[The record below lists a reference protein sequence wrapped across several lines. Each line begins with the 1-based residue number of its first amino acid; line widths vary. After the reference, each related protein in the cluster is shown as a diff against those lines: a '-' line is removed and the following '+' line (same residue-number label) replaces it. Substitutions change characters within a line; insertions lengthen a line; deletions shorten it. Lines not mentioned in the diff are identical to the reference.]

1 MAGLKP
7 YQGEELARS
16 TLAFDHLKHQRSQ
29 SGMRPFLLLSA
40 RILVSLALL
49 YLALRGINFTAIQSR
64 LSQIN
69 VGWIA
74 LAVLITVVQIFIG
87 ALRWRE
93 ISELCQAPLTDL
105 QAFRYNMIGA
115 FFNQTL
121 PSSIGGDAMRLW
133 LVNRTG
139 AGWRAATYSILTDRA
154 VGLIALALMIVA
166 SLPWSYGMIA
176 NSHGRLALVLVDFAA
191 LLGGLGFLLL
201 GYLPWPWLKHWWPT
215 KHIHA
220 CSVIANKVIFDRRSG
235 PKIAILSLSI
245 HVLAVVIA
253 WCAVRSIA
261 APADFEQVFM
271 LIPPILLIT
280 MMPISIA
287 GWGVREATMMVA
299 FGYAG
304 PAQTDGTVVSI
315 LFGAVFFI
323 VGGVGGLVWIFSAEK
338 TAAPIEVVE
347 EDA

>member
-1 MAGLKP
+1 MRAL
-7 YQGEELARS
+7 L
-16 TLAFDHLKHQRSQ
+16 TLSIRV
-29 SGMRPFLLLSA
+29 
-40 RILVSLALL
+40 LVSLGLL
-49 YLALRGINFTAIQSR
+49 YIALRGINFAAIQSR

-69 VGWIA
+69 LGWIGIA
-74 LAVLITVVQIFIG
+74 ILVTIFQLFLG

-93 ISELCQAPLTDL
+93 ISVLCEAPLTDL

-121 PSSIGGDAMRLW
+121 PSSIGGDAVRLW

-154 VGLIALALMIVA
+154 IGLIALAIIIVA
-166 SLPWSYGMIA
+166 SLPWSYGMIGDA
-176 NSHGRLALVLVDFAA
+176 NGRLALIVVGFAA
-191 LLGGLGFLLL
+191 LAGGLGFLLL
-201 GYLPWPWLKHWWPT
+201 GYLPWLWLKRWWPT
-215 KHIHA
+215 RHVHA
-220 CSVIANKVIFDRRSG
+220 CAVIASQVLFSPRSG
-235 PKIAILSLSI
+235 PKIAMLSLSI

-261 APADFEQVFM
+261 AAADFKQIF
-271 LIPPILLIT
+271 LLTPPIMLIT

-304 PAQTDGTVVSI
+304 LAQTDGTVVSI
-315 LFGAVFFI
+315 LFGAVYFF
-323 VGGVGGLVWIFSAEK
+323 VGAIGGLVWIFSAEK
-338 TAAPIEVVE
+338 ASRQTGGLARIEDE
-347 EDA
+347 A

>member
-1 MAGLKP
+1 MA
-7 YQGEELARS
+7 ELRR
-16 TLAFDHLKHQRSQ
+16 KRRKGQ
-29 SGMRPFLLLSA
+29 S
-40 RILVSLALL
+40 IV
-49 YLALRGINFTAIQSR
+49 
-64 LSQIN
+64 
-69 VGWIA
+69 
-74 LAVLITVVQIFIG
+74 
-87 ALRWRE
+87 
-93 ISELCQAPLTDL
+93 EL
-105 QAFRYNMIGA
+105 
-115 FFNQTL
+115 
-121 PSSIGGDAMRLW
+121 
-133 LVNRTG
+133 
-139 AGWRAATYSILTDRA
+139 A

-166 SLPWSYGMIA
+166 SLPWSYGMIG

-304 PAQTDGTVVSI
+304 LAQTDGTVVSI
-315 LFGAVFFI
+315 LFGAVYFI

-338 TAAPIEVVE
+338 TTAPMEVREIKE
-347 EDA
+347 EW

>member
-1 MAGLKP
+1 MRGL
-7 YQGEELARS
+7 LI
-16 TLAFDHLKHQRSQ
+16 
-29 SGMRPFLLLSA
+29 LLA

-49 YLALRGINFTAIQSR
+49 YLALRGINFAAIESR
-64 LSQIN
+64 LSQIKF
-69 VGWIA
+69 GWIA
-74 LAVLITVVQIFIG
+74 LAMLVTVFQILIG

-93 ISELCQAPLTDL
+93 ISQLCHAPLTDL

-121 PSSIGGDAMRLW
+121 PSSIGGDAVRLW

-154 VGLIALALMIVA
+154 IGLIALALIIVA
-166 SLPWSYGMIA
+166 SLPWSYGLVA
-176 NSHGRLALVLVDFAA
+176 NSNGRLALVFVDLAA
-191 LLGGLGFLLL
+191 LSGGLGFLLL
-201 GYLPWPWLKHWWPT
+201 GHLQWRWLTHSWLT

-220 CSVIANKVIFDRRSG
+220 CSVIANKVIFNRYSG
-235 PKIAILSLSI
+235 PKIAILSLSV

-261 APADFEQVFM
+261 APAGFEQVFM
-271 LIPPILLIT
+271 LIPPIMLIT

-304 PAQTDGTVVSI
+304 LAQTDGTVVSL
-315 LFGAVFFI
+315 LFGAVYFA
-323 VGGVGGLVWIFSAEK
+323 VGAAGGIVWIFSKEK
-338 TAAPIEVVE
+338 AAPPTI
-347 EDA
+347 APMGL

>member
-1 MAGLKP
+1 
-7 YQGEELARS
+7 
-16 TLAFDHLKHQRSQ
+16 
-29 SGMRPFLLLSA
+29 MRPFLILSA

-49 YLALRGINFTAIQSR
+49 YFALRGINFGAIQSR
-64 LSQIN
+64 LSQIGI
-69 VGWIA
+69 GWIG
-74 LAVLITVVQIFIG
+74 LAVLTTLAQIFLG

-93 ISELCQAPLTDL
+93 ISGRCGAPLTDL
-105 QAFRYNMIGA
+105 TAFRYNMIGA

-121 PSSIGGDAMRLW
+121 PSTIGGDAMRLW

-154 VGLIALALMIVA
+154 IGLIALALIIVG

-176 NSHGRLALVLVDFAA
+176 DRNGRIALVLLDFAA
-191 LLGGLGFLLL
+191 LAGGLGFLLL
-201 GYLPWPWLKHWWPT
+201 GHLPWSWLKTWWPT

-235 PKIAILSLSI
+235 PKIVVLSLLV

-261 APADFEQVFM
+261 APADFGQTFM
-271 LIPPILLIT
+271 LIPPIMLIT

-304 PAQTDGTVVSI
+304 LAQTDGTVVSI
-315 LFGAVFFI
+315 LFGAVYFI
-323 VGGVGGLVWIFSAEK
+323 VGGIGGLVWIFSAEK
-338 TAAPIEVVE
+338 AKAPREAIAGD
-347 EDA
+347 DA

>member
-1 MAGLKP
+1 
-7 YQGEELARS
+7 
-16 TLAFDHLKHQRSQ
+16 
-29 SGMRPFLLLSA
+29 MRRFLILSS

-49 YLALRGINFTAIQSR
+49 YLALRGINFAAIQSR

-69 VGWIA
+69 LLWIA
-74 LAVLITVVQIFIG
+74 FAALVTIFQILLG

-93 ISELCQAPLTDL
+93 ISSLCHAPLTDL

-139 AGWRAATYSILTDRA
+139 AGWRSATYSILTDRA
-154 VGLIALALMIVA
+154 VGLIALALIIVA

-176 NSHGRLALVLVDFAA
+176 DRNGRIALVFVDFAA
-191 LLGGLGFLLL
+191 LAGGLTFLLL
-201 GYLPWPWLKHWWPT
+201 GYLPWSWLKSWWPT
-215 KHIHA
+215 KHIYA
-220 CSVIANKVIFDRRSG
+220 CSLIANQVIFSRRSG
-235 PKIAILSLSI
+235 PKIAVLSLSI

-261 APADFEQVFM
+261 ASASFEQLFM
-271 LIPPILLIT
+271 LTPPIMLIT

-304 PAQTDGTVVSI
+304 LAQTDGTVVSI
-315 LFGAVFFI
+315 LFGAVYFI
-323 VGGVGGLVWIFSAEK
+323 VGALGGLVWIFSAEK
-338 TAAPIEVVE
+338 AGGTMAAAPHTDI
-347 EDA
+347 

>member
-1 MAGLKP
+1 
-7 YQGEELARS
+7 
-16 TLAFDHLKHQRSQ
+16 
-29 SGMRPFLLLSA
+29 MRPFLILSA

-87 ALRWRE
+87 ALRWRQ

-245 HVLAVVIA
+245 HVLAVVID
-253 WCAVRSIA
+253 WCAVRSIS
-261 APADFEQVFM
+261 APADFEQV
-271 LIPPILLIT
+271 L
-280 MMPISIA
+280 MPISIA

-304 PAQTDGTVVSI
+304 LAQTDGTVVSI
-315 LFGAVFFI
+315 LFGAVYFI
-323 VGGVGGLVWIFSAEK
+323 VGGIGGLVWIFSAEK